1 MSVVT
6 WVWERFRGTPEEK
19 LFLLAIASRCNRYG
33 IYNAPYTEQDII
45 EDCGFNVVP
54 VAEKLIAADVI
65 QYRDSA
71 WHLEAYKRDVLET
84 QLAWYMLREAVASYL
99 YENDG
104 MKISEAYQRVKNL

>member
-84 QLAWYMLREAVASYL
+84 QLAWYLLREAVIVYL
-99 YENDG
+99 ETGNDDRLREVYEG
-104 MKISEAYQRVKNL
+104 VKDL